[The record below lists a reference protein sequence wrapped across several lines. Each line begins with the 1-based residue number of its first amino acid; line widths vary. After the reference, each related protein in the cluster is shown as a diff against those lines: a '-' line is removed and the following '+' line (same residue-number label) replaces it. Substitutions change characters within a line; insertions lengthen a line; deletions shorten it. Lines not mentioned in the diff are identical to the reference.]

1 MAVTSFASG
10 TQSATVTSEHSLA
23 SVNQS
28 GVYILLVDTVNMQA
42 NDVLELRIKKIVL
55 TSGTKRVLAFAAFY
69 GAQITDD
76 IMKMSIP
83 IANDLTDTD
92 SIEFT
97 LKQTF
102 GTSRDYP
109 WKVLKIN

>member
-10 TQSATVTSEHSLA
+10 TQSATVGTEHSLT
-23 SVNQS
+23 SVNES
-28 GVYILLVDTVNMQA
+28 GVFILYVDTVNMQA

-55 TSGTKRVLAFAAFY
+55 TSGTKRVLAYAAFY
-69 GAQITDD
+69 GDQIDD
-76 IMKMSIP
+76 DTMKMSIP
-83 IANDLTDTD
+83 IPNDLTDTN

-97 LKQTF
+97 LNQTF
-102 GTSRDYP
+102 GTSRNFP